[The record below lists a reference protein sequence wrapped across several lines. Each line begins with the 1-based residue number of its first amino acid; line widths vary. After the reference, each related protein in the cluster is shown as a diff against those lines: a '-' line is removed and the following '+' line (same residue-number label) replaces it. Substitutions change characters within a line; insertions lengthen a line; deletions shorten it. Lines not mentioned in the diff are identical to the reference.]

1 MLPIIALLAGATV
14 WGLIWYPYRFL
25 EDARISGA
33 LATCIT
39 YGIALAAS
47 VFVFRRELW
56 ALKRVPP
63 ILILIALTAGWTN
76 LAYVLATLHG
86 EVMQVLLLFYLAP
99 LWTVIFARV
108 LLDEKPVAQ
117 GYLVM
122 GLALAGA
129 AVMLWRRES
138 GLPLPRGPADWM
150 ALSSGIMFA
159 LANVLIRKTREHSIA
174 IKSISVFAGVAVL
187 SIGVMVVDPYPQALP
202 PLMALPPLSWLLLVV
217 LGIVIFA
224 INPVVQ
230 HGLMHTPANQAIV
243 IFLFELV
250 VGAVA
255 SYLLADEIMTR
266 QQWIGGAMIVAA
278 SLFSGTFGEESTA
291 RQANRA

>member
-14 WGLIWYPYRFL
+14 WGLIWYPYRLL
-25 EDARISGA
+25 EGTGISGA

-39 YGIALAAS
+39 YGIALATSA
-47 VFVFRRELW
+47 VVFRRELR

-63 ILILIALTAGWTN
+63 ILIGIALAAGWTN

-99 LWTVIFARV
+99 LWTVIFARL
-108 LLDEKPVAQ
+108 LLDEKPGAQ
-117 GYLVM
+117 GYLVI

-138 GLPLPRGPADWM
+138 GLPLPRGAADWM

-174 IKSISVFAGVAVL
+174 IKSVSVFAGVTVL
-187 SIGVMVVDPYPQALP
+187 SIGVMALDPYPQPLP
-202 PLMALPPLSWLLLVV
+202 DLAMLSPLSWLTLIV
-217 LGIVIFA
+217 LAIVIFA

-250 VGAVA
+250 VGAVS

-266 QQWIGGAMIVAA
+266 QQWVGGAMIVAA
-278 SLFSGTFGEESTA
+278 SLFSGQLSKSA
-291 RQANRA
+291 REPG